1 MIQLIHNPKHVPGP
15 ENIDTVDTLPMDV
28 ESLPTPPSVP
38 AKPASFD
45 DSDTR
50 RQKFQGLPKVGATTK
65 VLGDPSD
72 GLDDSALLGEASK
85 ELGNNEVLR
94 VKQPQK
100 PWLSFP
106 MMIQGVGD
114 NNKFNLKSM
123 PSVQSLRHL

>member
-1 MIQLIHNPKHVPGP
+1 
-15 ENIDTVDTLPMDV
+15 MDV

-50 RQKFQGLPKVGATTK
+50 RRKFQGLPKVGATTK

-72 GLDDSALLGEASK
+72 GLDDSAPLGEASK

-100 PWLSFP
+100 TMVEFSNDDPGCWG
-106 MMIQGVGD
+106 Q
-114 NNKFNLKSM
+114 
-123 PSVQSLRHL
+123 